1 MKIKAN
7 YSIKEINDIVIIINK
22 FDSSDIYE
30 INEWGKIILE
40 NIDKEIDIILSII
53 KDKYNVLDD
62 ISTLHDIIEFINNLA
77 DLGIVEN

>member
-53 KDKYNVLDD
+53 KDKYNVSDD
-62 ISTLHDIIEFINNLA
+62 ISTLNDIIDFINNLT

>member
-53 KDKYNVLDD
+53 KDKYNVSDD
-62 ISTLHDIIEFINNLA
+62 ISTLNDIIEFINNLT

>member
-40 NIDKEIDIILSII
+40 NIDKEIDIIL
-53 KDKYNVLDD
+53 
-62 ISTLHDIIEFINNLA
+62 
-77 DLGIVEN
+77 

>member
-62 ISTLHDIIEFINNLA
+62 ISTLNDIIEFINNLA

>member
-62 ISTLHDIIEFINNLA
+62 ISTLNDILRFVNYNFL
-77 DLGIVEN
+77 

>member
-1 MKIKAN
+1 MKIKEN
-7 YSIKEINDIVIIINK
+7 YSIKEINDIVIIINN

-40 NIDKEIDIILSII
+40 NIDKEIDVILSII

-62 ISTLHDIIEFINNLA
+62 ISTLNDIIEFINNLA

>member
-62 ISTLHDIIEFINNLA
+62 ISTLNDIIEFINNLT